1 MTLRGNSLWVTIYR
15 SNHVVQFHY
24 GSVGGDCPDFHVWGT
39 TDTNLSSSVGSE
51 ELLFVL
57 VDDNG
62 HSHLW
67 VPRMHIANP
76 PQIISGRMMNVSF
89 STATPEDAEKM
100 IQHVDIEP
108 LCRTWAVYGEF
119 YKNLYKNVSGE
130 GTRHTA
136 YLATIHGRPSN
147 IGVSYYDAN
156 SGEHVSTE
164 PMAVRYTGK
173 YIGRTASWQ
182 EVSETQ
188 TFSIEVQDLL
198 HQGDVTLKRSPF
210 ETLEFH
216 FPRNRVPL
224 YTEGQD
230 IFGSTKETYLCGIS
244 GISGDLIVRKLWRAP
259 YRKGHPLSQS
269 MKRTKFKEIYSP
281 TTAPALNWMCSADNP
296 IGDEDMNDA
305 EKEIVGKWF
314 SGHLTN
320 LIRRGES
327 LSDEEIEFAKRL
339 GIYKGK

>member
-1 MTLRGNSLWVTIYR
+1 MQPQNTI
-15 SNHVVQFHY
+15 V
-24 GSVGGDCPDFHVWGT
+24 
-39 TDTNLSSSVGSE
+39 
-51 ELLFVL
+51 
-57 VDDNG
+57 
-62 HSHLW
+62 
-67 VPRMHIANP
+67 
-76 PQIISGRMMNVSF
+76 SGRMMNVSF
-89 STATPEDAEKM
+89 STATPQDAEKM

-119 YKNLYKNVSGE
+119 YRSLYKNVSGE
-130 GTRHTA
+130 GTRHGT
-136 YLATIHGRPSN
+136 YMATIHGRPSN
-147 IGVSYYDAN
+147 IGVSYYEAN

-164 PMAVRYTGK
+164 PIAVRYTGK

-188 TFSIEVQDLL
+188 TFSIERQDLL
-198 HQGDVTLKRSPF
+198 HEGDVSLQRSPF
-210 ETLEFH
+210 DTLEIH

-224 YTEGQD
+224 HTEGQD

-244 GISGDLIVRKLWRAP
+244 GISEKVIVRKLWRAP
-259 YRKGHPLSQS
+259 FRKGHPLSRP

-281 TTAPALNWMCSADNP
+281 KTAPTVNWMCSADNP